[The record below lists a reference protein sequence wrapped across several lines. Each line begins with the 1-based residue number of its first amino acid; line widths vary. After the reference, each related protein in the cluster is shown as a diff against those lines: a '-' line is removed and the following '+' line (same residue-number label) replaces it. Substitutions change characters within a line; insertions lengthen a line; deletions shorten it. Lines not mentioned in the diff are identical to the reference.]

1 MRFNFVALLILF
13 LFPSAQIICQ
23 TVTIEGYTY
32 ESDNRGYIKDVNV
45 TVFEKDSKV
54 ILGET
59 KSDRNGKFSF
69 SIPLGREFT
78 IRGSKKLFEDTEVI
92 VSSINK
98 TDGGKVFA
106 KVVLYRKPGYI
117 FDVTVAKKRDGDAP
131 TDGLTDTK
139 VEIYNNTL
147 KQEDLVIENNP
158 APTFQHTFEQG
169 NHYTVMIRKDGF
181 MTKRMEAYVNVK
193 GCILCF
199 DGIGD
204 VRPGVTD
211 NLTQGNQMGTLLANV
226 EMQPIK
232 LNEGIKIDNI
242 YYNYNSAEIRADAK
256 KELDKLIQVLRDNP
270 SLDIELGSHT
280 DARGKS
286 SYNEQLSQKRA
297 ESAVQYITRQ
307 GLISANRIVAKGY
320 GESQLMNDCKD
331 GVDCD
336 EIKHEQNR
344 RTELKI
350 TGIRNNKSNY
360 DKSLAQI
367 IHEENMG
374 KMLEEVVNSEEI
386 RIPEGG
392 VLPDEIA
399 TSISNPKERTP
410 ISTQPSNYEAPVTTR
425 VKGGSTNSEPI
436 TTTTITEMEGTSAPV
451 SEPGKKVESV
461 VSSNN
466 VRKAAEVYS
475 PEDAG
480 KKRGSSQSHLYQPT
494 ESVKATVEDVDN
506 YGMVVRIVDA
516 NGNSVGNG
524 QKGKELHAY
533 QVFQHNRATID
544 HYKTSVTKYKR
555 RVMPTILGMDYTG
568 YRIEIEQSGGELPI
582 SHEIFGRHGQIS
594 YDVTKD
600 GTYSYMLGD
609 FNESKDAMSFFTEII
624 RPQYPHARV
633 IQYKNGNRLN
643 E

>member
-1 MRFNFVALLILF
+1 MRYHFVALFFLLALSNTTLF
-13 LFPSAQIICQ
+13 SQ

-32 ESDNRGYIKDVNV
+32 ESDNRGYVKDVKV
-45 TVFEKDSKV
+45 TVFEKNSKV

-59 KSDRNGKFSF
+59 QSDRNGKFSF
-69 SIPLGREFT
+69 SIPLGKEFK

-92 VSSINK
+92 VSSMNK
-98 TDGGKVFA
+98 SDGGKVFA
-106 KVVLYRKPGYI
+106 KIVLNRKPGYI
-117 FDVTVAKKRDGDAP
+117 FDVTVAKKRVGDQP

-147 KQEDLVIENNP
+147 KQEDLVIDNNP

-169 NHYTVMIRKDGF
+169 NHYTVMIRKDGY

-211 NLTQGNQMGTLLANV
+211 NLTAGNKMGTLLANV
-226 EMQPIK
+226 ELQPIK
-232 LNEGIKIDNI
+232 LNEAIKIDNI
-242 YYNYNSAEIRADAK
+242 YYNYNSADIREDAK

-280 DARGKS
+280 DARGKAN
-286 SYNEQLSQKRA
+286 YNQELSQKRA
-297 ESAVQYITRQ
+297 QSAVDYITTK
-307 GLISANRIVAKGY
+307 GLISANRIIGKGY
-320 GESQLMNDCKD
+320 GEAQLVNDCVD
-331 GVDCD
+331 GKDCD
-336 EIKHEQNR
+336 EKLHEQNR

-350 TGIRNNKSNY
+350 TGIRSNKSNS
-360 DKSLAQI
+360 DQSLAQI

-392 VLPDEIA
+392 VIPDEIA
-399 TSISNPKERTP
+399 ASMSNPKQRTP
-410 ISTQPSNYEAPVTTR
+410 VNTTPTNYETPIETA
-425 VKGGSTNSEPI
+425 KGGTATSSI
-436 TTTTITEMEGTSAPV
+436 SQLEGTAAPEMQQPTSVSKPTTSA
-451 SEPGKKVESV
+451 
-461 VSSNN
+461 NI
-466 VRKAAEVYS
+466 VRNEVYKQ
-475 PEDAG
+475 EDAG

-494 ESVKATVEDVDN
+494 ESVKASEQDVDN

-516 NGNSVGNG
+516 NGNSVGGG

-544 HYKTSVTKYKR
+544 HYKNSVTKYKR
-555 RVMPTILGMDYTG
+555 RVMPTIMSMEYTG
-568 YRIEIEQSGGELPI
+568 YKIEIEKSGGELPI
-582 SHEIFGRHGQIS
+582 SHEIFGRHGNIS

-609 FNESKDAMSFFTEII
+609 FDESKDAMSFFTEII

-633 IQYKNGNRLN
+633 IQYKDGNRLN